1 MSHTTTTVVT
11 RQVTSSGGTTHVTT
25 GNRDWNTG
33 VLSCT
38 QDCKN
43 CCLVFCCPLC
53 CASKISK
60 RIGEHCCVPCFV
72 PGAII
77 TMRTKIRLMLGIRGS
92 ICNDC
97 IVTSCCGLCVLC
109 QMIREL
115 DSAGWPK

>member
-43 CCLVFCCPLC
+43 CTPQLLC
-53 CASKISK
+53 IPPS
-60 RIGEHCCVPCFV
+60 F
-72 PGAII
+72 
-77 TMRTKIRLMLGIRGS
+77 
-92 ICNDC
+92 
-97 IVTSCCGLCVLC
+97 
-109 QMIREL
+109 
-115 DSAGWPK
+115 

>member
-43 CCLVFCCPLC
+43 CAYTHSRHAHVHVQ
-53 CASKISK
+53 S
-60 RIGEHCCVPCFV
+60 
-72 PGAII
+72 
-77 TMRTKIRLMLGIRGS
+77 
-92 ICNDC
+92 
-97 IVTSCCGLCVLC
+97 
-109 QMIREL
+109 MIRMV
-115 DSAGWPK
+115 SG